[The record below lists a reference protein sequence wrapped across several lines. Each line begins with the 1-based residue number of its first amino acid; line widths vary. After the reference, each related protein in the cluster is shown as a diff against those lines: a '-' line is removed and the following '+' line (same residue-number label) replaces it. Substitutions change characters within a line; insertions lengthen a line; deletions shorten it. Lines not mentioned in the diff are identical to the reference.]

1 MIYIYISNFSLGDIA
16 SYPYKGPG
24 TEGQHSLVRIEHW
37 NVAQDGGRQVGAY
50 IAKGEAPTH
59 FIPIFWSAL
68 GLQLR
73 YCGNTMARGY
83 DELVIQGDLEETKFI
98 AFYCLGETVV
108 AVASMQKDPA
118 MAHAAEL
125 MRRGGMLSKSQ
136 LKAGEDILTVDVTA
150 KVII

>member
-1 MIYIYISNFSLGDIA
+1 M
-16 SYPYKGPG
+16 
-24 TEGQHSLVRIEHW
+24 
-37 NVAQDGGRQVGAY
+37 GAY